1 MSKKI
6 KDDNL
11 NIDTNFTINVEEEEE
26 QNIGVLARGRRTLKD
41 MLAPI
46 SIDRSNE
53 EYLRIGQKYAR
64 TFSINGYPN
73 TGYITFLDDIFDY
86 NGVMDCCIHV
96 DPSDARLAHDELTKQ
111 ITSIEAQL
119 DIEMKAGRN
128 KEITRL
134 MAKRDSLMEERV
146 RIEQN
151 QQNLFHVYVGCTLY
165 DNTLDGLE
173 SKSQVLERN
182 LSGHK
187 IMLLPNIMKMDEG
200 YMSCLPLGINPL
212 LDKFRNFNTGALTA
226 CFPFYNSEIS
236 HPDGIFI
243 GVNMTTQTPIY
254 LDFQLPTLNNKN
266 ALILGESGSGKTF
279 LVSLITMRSCLFG
292 MRTAIVD
299 PEGDYCRLT
308 ESLGGVSYTISK
320 NSKFRL
326 NPFDIEEDIEIDE
339 NGNKVGEAFVDVDG
353 KVADIV
359 NLLCVMA
366 GNAMTDVCASLTS
379 EILQQLY
386 SNFGITR
393 DPKSLI
399 ENEDHY
405 DFDEGDLNFAGGKKK
420 MPTFSDFYKL
430 LVTYVQQHNNPEM
443 KTLADVL
450 VQYKRGG
457 IYDIFD
463 CQSTVDISEFSEAPI
478 INFDVHELEES
489 RMRPIGMYI
498 SMNWIWEKFVKK
510 DLKTKKR
517 VVCDEA
523 WMLLST
529 SMQGYEYTSKFL
541 ETSARRIRKRNGSLL
556 VASQNFHEF
565 VGNKVGQAILANCS
579 INIFLKQDNKFIEAF
594 QDYFKVS
601 DGEKTFLTTCKRG
614 QGIIKLA
621 QETAV
626 VNVKGFDYEKL
637 LIERNYLKD
646 NKNNSVE

>member
-1 MSKKI
+1 MKKKKLEDEVI
-6 KDDNL
+6 
-11 NIDTNFTINVEEEEE
+11 NIDSEFTINIDESNSEE
-26 QNIGVLARGRRTLKD
+26 QVLARGRRTLKD

-53 EYLRIGQKYAR
+53 DYLKIGNKFAR
-64 TFSINGYPN
+64 TFSVNGYPSA
-73 TGYITFLDDIFDY
+73 GYITFLDDIFDY

-111 ITSIEAQL
+111 ITSVEAQL
-119 DIEMKAGRN
+119 DIELKAGRN
-128 KEITRL
+128 KEVTRL
-134 MAKRDSLMEERV
+134 MAKRDSLMAERV

-173 SKSQVLERN
+173 SKSQVLERT

-187 IMLLPNIMKMDEG
+187 IMLMPNIMKQDDG
-200 YMSCLPLGINPL
+200 YTACLPLGINPL

-243 GVNMTTQTPIY
+243 GVNMTTSTPIY
-254 LDFQLPTLNNKN
+254 LDFNLPTLNNKN

-326 NPFDIEEDIEIDE
+326 NPFDIEEDVEIDE
-339 NGNKVGEAFVDVDG
+339 NGNKIGEAFVDVDG
-353 KVADIV
+353 KVADLV
-359 NLLCVMA
+359 NLLSVMA
-366 GNAMTDVCASLTS
+366 GEAMTDVCASLTS
-379 EILQQLY
+379 EILQKLY
-386 SNFGITR
+386 LKFGITR

-405 DFDEGDLNFAGGKKK
+405 DFSQGDLSFAGGRKK
-420 MPTFSDFYKL
+420 MPTFSDFYNL
-430 LVTYVQQHNNPEM
+430 LVEYVRTNNNAEM
-443 KTLADVL
+443 KRLADVL
-450 VQYKRGG
+450 IQYKKGG
-457 IYDIFD
+457 VYDVFD
-463 CQSTVDISEFSEAPI
+463 CYSTVDLSEFSEAPI

-510 DLKTKKR
+510 DLKTRKR

-529 SMQGYEYTSKFL
+529 SMPGYEYTSKFL

-579 INIFLKQDNKFIEAF
+579 INIFLKQDNKFIDAF

-601 DGEKTFLTTCKRG
+601 DGEKNFLTSCKRG

-626 VNVKGFDYEKL
+626 VSVRGFDYEKA
-637 LIERNYLKD
+637 LIERSYLKD
-646 NKNNSVE
+646 TKK

>member
-1 MSKKI
+1 MKKN
-6 KDDNL
+6 KKEEDLTVNL
-11 NIDTNFTINVEEEEE
+11 QDSLTINMDEANNNK
-26 QNIGVLARGRRTLKD
+26 QVLAKGRRTLKD
-41 MLAPI
+41 MLAPV

-53 EYLRIGQKYAR
+53 DYIKIGNKFAR
-64 TFSINGYPN
+64 TYSINGYPSA
-73 TGYITFLDDIFDY
+73 GYVTFLDDIFDY

-119 DIEMKAGRN
+119 DIETKAGRN

-134 MAKRDSLMEERV
+134 MAKRDSLMEERI

-173 SKSQVLERN
+173 SKSQVLERS

-187 IMLLPNIMKMDEG
+187 IMLLPNMLKMDEG
-200 YMSCLPLGINPL
+200 YTACLPLGINPL

-236 HPDGIFI
+236 HPNGIFI
-243 GVNMTTQTPIY
+243 GVNMTTSTPIY

-292 MRTAIVD
+292 LRSAIVD

-326 NPFDIEEDIEIDE
+326 NPFDIEEDVEIDE
-339 NGNKVGEAFVDVDG
+339 NGEMLGEAFVDVDD
-353 KVADIV
+353 KVADLV

-366 GNAMTDVCASLTS
+366 GDAMTDVCASLVS
-379 EILQQLY
+379 EIIQKLY
-386 SNFGITR
+386 ANFGITR

-399 ENEDHY
+399 ESDDHY
-405 DFDEGDLNFAGGKKK
+405 DFSQQDLNFAGGRKK

-430 LVTYVQQHNNPEM
+430 LVEYVRNNNSAEM
-443 KTLADVL
+443 KRLADVL
-450 VQYKRGG
+450 LQYKRGG
-457 IYDIFD
+457 VYDIFD
-463 CQSTVDISEFSEAPI
+463 CYSTVDLSDFSEAPI

-517 VVCDEA
+517 VICDEA

-529 SMQGYEYTSKFL
+529 NMRGYEYTSKFL

-579 INIFLKQDNKFIEAF
+579 INIFLKQDNKFIDAF

-601 DGEKTFLTTCKRG
+601 DGETNFLTSCKRG
-614 QGIIKLA
+614 QGIIKIA

-626 VNVKGFDYEKL
+626 VSVKGFPYEAS
-637 LIERNYLKD
+637 LIERSYLKD
-646 NKNNSVE
+646 TKN

>member
-1 MSKKI
+1 MAKKD
-6 KDDNL
+6 KDINL
-11 NIDTNFTINVEEEEE
+11 NFETDDLTINIDESNVNG
-26 QNIGVLARGRRTLKD
+26 QVLARGRRTLKD
-41 MLAPI
+41 MLAPV
-46 SIDRSNE
+46 SVDRSAE
-53 EYLRIGQKYAR
+53 DYIKIGNKFAR
-64 TFSINGYPN
+64 TYSINGYPSA
-73 TGYITFLDDIFDY
+73 GYITFLDEIFDY

-111 ITSIEAQL
+111 ITSVEAQL

-134 MAKRDSLMEERV
+134 MAKRDSLMEERI

-165 DNTLDGLE
+165 DNSLDGLE
-173 SKSQVLERN
+173 SKSQVLERS

-187 IMLLPNIMKMDEG
+187 IMLLPNMLKMDDG
-200 YMSCLPLGINPL
+200 YMACLPLGMNPL
-212 LDKFRNFNTGALTA
+212 VDKFRNFNTGALTA

-243 GVNMTTQTPIY
+243 GVNMTTSTPIY

-292 MRTAIVD
+292 MRSAIVD

-326 NPFDIEEDIEIDE
+326 NPFDVEEDVEIDE
-339 NGNKVGEAFVDVDG
+339 NGNITGEAFVDVDG

-366 GNAMTDVCASLTS
+366 GTAMTDVCASLVS
-379 EILQQLY
+379 EIIQKLY
-386 SNFGITR
+386 ANFGITR

-399 ENEDHY
+399 ESEDHY
-405 DFDEGDLNFAGGKKK
+405 DFSQGDLNFAGGKKA

-430 LVTYVQQHNNPEM
+430 LVEYVRANNNEEM
-443 KTLADVL
+443 KRLADVL
-450 VQYKRGG
+450 IQYKKGG
-457 IYDIFD
+457 VYDIFD
-463 CQSTVDISEFSEAPI
+463 CYSTVDISEFSEAPI

-517 VVCDEA
+517 VICDEA

-579 INIFLKQDNKFIEAF
+579 INIFLKQDNKFIDAF

-601 DGEKTFLTTCKRG
+601 DGEKSFLTSCKRG
-614 QGIIKLA
+614 QGIIKIA

-626 VNVKGFDYEKL
+626 VNVKGFPCEAQ
-637 LIERNYLKD
+637 LIERSYLKD
-646 NKNNSVE
+646 TKK